1 MMSNYFFPDPP
12 YPDAIEWD
20 GTPIGRSNV
29 ITRTRSRTTRANK
42 VVDGTPGLLDRLL
55 SSADKFKNQNRDKI
69 FQSDVIIHGI
79 RVRATTNSPHLI
91 KFWRMNWFSPDE
103 WKGLTSK
110 PPEEEPRVIVYAL
123 TGVADEEE
131 AAYYSRS
138 TDTLI
143 FFNTSYYGQLK
154 SWVLG
159 AVGRILAR
167 DFGIHSI
174 HGACVTKDDLGVLY
188 IAPTGTGK
196 STSSYGLMQFNGTR
210 FHSDDWVYVRYAYST
225 KDGKKVSPLSLEDRN
240 GVVVKGYQVYRRLDN
255 EKVDGDLTFTAR
267 TLNDH
272 LIRLKVK
279 DLDLKKGTEAYAYIS
294 EKLFYLRSS
303 LVESFPESI
312 PAILES
318 DIENA
323 PDITDEFI
331 KENEEVINSSIT
343 TLDKLGYKWP
353 RGADLDEKART
364 IGRMFAFDNSRGML
378 NIVSMFGRERIFT
391 NPLEPARLTSAVLL
405 RRDMNDPRVA
415 EYLPLNRFMG
425 RLLIG
430 ETPMKTREI
439 AYNAYRAVDDK
450 KEKEWIN
457 LLEKETRAKG
467 SEDIYDIFR
476 EKKDIPETL
485 REEFELFRVMN
496 RSALCFDINTVL
508 QNDPKVRTK
517 REAVQNSL
525 KVILK
530 TIINQPRDL
539 RLDIANY
546 REFIGDP

>member
-1 MMSNYFFPDPP
+1 MMSNYFFPGPS
-12 YPDAIEWD
+12 YPGAIEWD
-20 GTPIGRSNV
+20 GSPIGRSNV

-42 VVDGTPGLLDRLL
+42 VVDETPGLLDRLL
-55 SSADKFKNQNRDKI
+55 SSAKRLVNQNRTKI
-69 FQSDVIIHGI
+69 YQSDVIIHGI

-103 WKGLTSK
+103 WKGLTSM
-110 PPEEEPRVIVYAL
+110 PPEEVPRVIVYAL

-138 TDTLI
+138 TDTII

-196 STSSYGLMQFNGTR
+196 STSSYGLMQFDGTR

-225 KDGKKVSPLSLEDRN
+225 KEGKKVSPLSIEDGN
-240 GVVVKGYQVYRRLDN
+240 GSIIRGYEVYRRLEREGIN
-255 EKVDGDLTFTAR
+255 EDLKVTAR
-267 TLNDH
+267 TLDDN
-272 LIRLKVK
+272 IIILKAK
-279 DLDLKKGTEAYAYIS
+279 DLDIKRGTEAYAYIS

-323 PDITDEFI
+323 PDIKDEFI

-343 TLDKLGYKWP
+343 TLDKLDYKWP
-353 RGADLDEKART
+353 RGADFDEKART

-378 NIVSMFGRERIFT
+378 DIASMFGREPIFT
-391 NPLEPARLTSAVLL
+391 NPLEPARLTSVVLL

-415 EYLPLNRFMG
+415 EYLPLNRFMS

-450 KEKEWIN
+450 KEKDWIN
-457 LLEKETRAKG
+457 FLERETKAKG
-467 SEDIYDIFR
+467 PEDIYDLYT

-508 QNDPKVRTK
+508 QNDPMIKSK

-546 REFIGDP
+546 REFIRDP

>member
-1 MMSNYFFPDPP
+1 MSNYIFPDPP

-42 VVDGTPGLLDRLL
+42 VVDETPGLLDRLL
-55 SSADKFKNQNRDKI
+55 SSSERFKNQNRDKI

-91 KFWRMNWFSPDE
+91 KFWRMNWFSHDE
-103 WKGLTSK
+103 WKELTSM

-138 TDTLI
+138 TDTII
-143 FFNTSYYGQLK
+143 FFNTAYYGQLK

-174 HGACVTKDDLGVLY
+174 HGACVTKDNLGVLY

-210 FHSDDWVYVRYAYST
+210 FHSDDWVYIRYAYST
-225 KDGKKVSPLSLEDRN
+225 KEGKKVSPLSIEYRN
-240 GVVVKGYQVYRRLDN
+240 GSIIRGYEVYRRLESERIN
-255 EKVDGDLTFTAR
+255 EDLKVTAR
-267 TLNDH
+267 TLDDN
-272 LIRLKVK
+272 IMTLKAK
-279 DLDLKKGTEAYAYIS
+279 DLDIKRGTEAYAYIS

-312 PAILES
+312 PALLES

-331 KENEEVINSSIT
+331 KENEEVINSSIK

-353 RGADLDEKART
+353 RGVDLDEKART

-378 NIVSMFGRERIFT
+378 DIASMFRRERTFT
-391 NPLEPARLTSAVLL
+391 NPLEPARLTSVVLL

-430 ETPMKTREI
+430 ETPMKTKEI

-450 KEKEWIN
+450 KEKDWVGV
-457 LLEKETRAKG
+457 LEKEIKEQDT
-467 SEDIYDIFR
+467 EDIYDLYR
-476 EKKDIPETL
+476 EKEDIPETL

-508 QNDPKVRTK
+508 QNDPKIRTK
-517 REAVQNSL
+517 REAVQGSL
-525 KVILK
+525 KIILK
-530 TIINQPRDL
+530 TILNQPKDL
-539 RLDIANY
+539 RLEIKDY
-546 REFIGDP
+546 RGFIT

>member
-1 MMSNYFFPDPP
+1 MSNYFFPDPS

-42 VVDGTPGLLDRLL
+42 VVDESPGLLDRLL
-55 SSADKFKNQNRDKI
+55 SSAEKFKNQNRDKI

-103 WKGLTSK
+103 WKGLTSM
-110 PPEEEPRVIVYAL
+110 PPEEEPRIIVYSL

-138 TDTLI
+138 TDTII

-167 DFGIHSI
+167 EFGIHSI
-174 HGACVTKDDLGVLY
+174 HGACVTRDDRGVLY

-196 STSSYGLMQFNGTR
+196 STSSYGLMQFDGTR

-225 KDGKKVSPLSLEDRN
+225 KDGKKVSPLSLEDRI
-240 GVVVKGYQVYRRLDN
+240 GVVANGYQVYRWLDN
-255 EKVDGDLTFTAR
+255 EKTDGDLKFTAR
-267 TLNDH
+267 TLDDH

-279 DLDLKKGTEAYAYIS
+279 DLDLKKDTEAYAYIS

-331 KENEEVINSSIT
+331 KENEEVINSSIA
-343 TLDKLGYKWP
+343 TLDKSGYKWP
-353 RGADLDEKART
+353 RGTDLDDKART
-364 IGRMFAFDNSRGML
+364 VGRMFAFDNSRGML
-378 NIVSMFGRERIFT
+378 DIASMFGRERIFT
-391 NPLEPARLTSAVLL
+391 NPLEPARLTSVVLL

-415 EYLPLNRFMG
+415 DNLPLNRFMG

-457 LLEKETRAKG
+457 LLERETRAKG
-467 SEDIYDIFR
+467 TEDIYDIYR